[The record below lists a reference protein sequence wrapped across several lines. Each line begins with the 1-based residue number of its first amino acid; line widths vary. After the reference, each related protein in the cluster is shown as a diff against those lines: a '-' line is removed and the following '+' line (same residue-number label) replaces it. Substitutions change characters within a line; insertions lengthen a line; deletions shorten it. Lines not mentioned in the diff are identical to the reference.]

1 MATEDKNQETK
12 KNQKAIK
19 ETKQTGIEDLSP
31 DELEDLK
38 VILKQRK
45 EEREKIENKKKDI
58 VQLLD
63 ELSYDQLIKAEAD
76 IGLIRYEGNKKV
88 VKPEPEKE
96 YWMEGA
102 EEEENDAP
110 VKEQR
115 SVPAEKDKTGL
126 GIVCGLFLSLIFG
139 WIIGLCYPY
148 GSDERRTYFK
158 AWGITVAISLAIGIL
173 IAVIVCASTPV
184 YY

>member
-1 MATEDKNQETK
+1 MATKDKNQETRG
-12 KNQKAIK
+12 NQKAIK
-19 ETKQTGIEDLSP
+19 ETKQTGFEDLSP

-63 ELSYDQLIKAEAD
+63 ELSYDQLIKAETE
-76 IGLIRYEGNKKV
+76 IGIIRYKEKKQV
-88 VKPEPEKE
+88 SEPKPEKE

-115 SVPAEKDKTGL
+115 SVPPEKDKTGL

-158 AWGITVAISLAIGIL
+158 AWGITVAIALTVGIL
-173 IAVIVCASTPV
+173 IAAIICACTPT